1 MSKKRENEKYSSVE
15 YWNDRFSKEKEYDWI
30 GDYEI
35 LKDVLGKNLRKQDR
49 ILMVGCG
56 NSKLTQQMYKDGF
69 TNILSTDISEV
80 CIANQ
85 KIIHPHLQW
94 EVADLRDM
102 KNLENESFDAVIE
115 KSTFDCLLVKEKSPW
130 HPSEEAEKMMGKIC
144 TAFELENCNLNIF

>member
-102 KNLENESFDAVIE
+102 KNLENESFWGRWI
-115 KSTFDCLLVKEKSPW
+115 
-130 HPSEEAEKMMGKIC
+130 
-144 TAFELENCNLNIF
+144 